1 MNQNRLHD
9 NFVYSTSENQMTR
22 RGMGKIGQPKSST
35 SLEIVRHWLTQSNQ
49 KTGSRLP
56 PERILAG
63 TLSLSRPEL
72 RKALA
77 VLENEGRIN
86 RHVGR
91 GTFAIIPP
99 TPLISMADMTDRVSP
114 YDAMT
119 ARITLEPE
127 LAQLAALHA
136 TPQQISRALTLCADI
151 RAAPTWEEYERLD
164 SALHDLIA
172 QSSGNV
178 LLHEMHKIMNAVR
191 QVVVWRQ
198 LLLSVEGPPPDYQSF
213 NEHDAIVTAIAKRD
227 CAAAKLAM
235 RAHLKSTLNAMTAE
249 V

>member
-1 MNQNRLHD
+1 MNSNRLND
-9 NFVYSTSENQMTR
+9 NFIYPISENQMHTR
-22 RGMGKIGQPKSST
+22 DIVKIGQPKIT
-35 SLEIVRHWLTQSNQ
+35 ASLEIVRHWLSESNQ
-49 KTGSRLP
+49 ETGSRLP
-56 PERILAG
+56 PERALAD
-63 TLSLSRPEL
+63 TLNLSRPEL

-77 VLENEGRIN
+77 ILENEGRIN

-91 GTFAIIPP
+91 GTFVITPP
-99 TPLISMADMTDRVSP
+99 TPLISMTDMTDRVSP
-114 YDAMT
+114 HDAMT

-136 TPQQISRALTLCADI
+136 TPQQISRASTLCAEI
-151 RAAPTWEEYERLD
+151 RAAPTWEDYERLD

-198 LLLSVEGPPPDYQSF
+198 LSLSVEGPPPDYHSF
-213 NEHDAIVTAIAKRD
+213 DEHDAIVSAIAKRD
-227 CAAAKLAM
+227 RSAVKLAM

-249 V
+249 A